1 MNRPEKPPDS
11 SLQIRCPRLGHEIYF
26 SYCRQENMGL
36 PCFKILDCW
45 FPYFKVEEYL
55 RQELSEAEWASVFEN
70 PGKPKIVS
78 MLEMIQQ
85 ARGIQKKE

>member
-1 MNRPEKPPDS
+1 MNLS
-11 SLQIRCPRLGHEIYF
+11 SLPPGNNLLIRCPRLGHEIYF
-26 SYCRQENMGL
+26 SYCRQENLGL

-55 RQELSEAEWASVFEN
+55 REDLTDQEWQDVFAA

-78 MLEMIQQ
+78 LLESIE
-85 ARGIQKKE
+85 AAKKHQNK